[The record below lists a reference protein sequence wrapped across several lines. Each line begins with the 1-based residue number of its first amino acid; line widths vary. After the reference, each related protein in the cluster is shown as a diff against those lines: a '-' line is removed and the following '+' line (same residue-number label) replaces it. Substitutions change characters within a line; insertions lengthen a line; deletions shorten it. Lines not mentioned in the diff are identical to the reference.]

1 MQKWITLKKDSL
13 LPLDEILKSLKHEGF
28 FLSDWIIDI
37 FQGRESIIFPQDI
50 DLYRVVLRDLGIDAP
65 IELSSVY
72 SLFRAEGFELVNPQL
87 SLYIRRAYVDQPTGE
102 WLRIAVPLDSMIDSD
117 GVPHLPKLGAGLK
130 RLYME
135 TYWSWPNA
143 IFHPHNEFV
152 VSRVV

>member
-1 MQKWITLKKDSL
+1 MTLTTGEM
-13 LPLDEILKSLKHEGF
+13 LPLGEIILLLSREGF

-37 FQGRESIIFPQDI
+37 FQKRENIASTEDI
-50 DLYRVVLRDLGIDAP
+50 DLYRVTLSELGVQSA
-65 IELSSVY
+65 IELKKVY
-72 SLFRAEGFELVNPQL
+72 ELFAEKEFELLDPQL
-87 SLYIRRAYVDQPTGE
+87 ALYVRRAYVDQPTGE

-130 RLYME
+130 RFYIE

-152 VSRVV
+152 VSRKGASS